1 MIPYK
6 KRRNRLR
13 VNAEISP
20 RTDKRRGAHAATVL
34 ETSLMNPIEHILVV
48 GGGTAGWLTAAF
60 LARTLGTAAGG
71 IRVTLVESSEIGII
85 GVGEG
90 TFPSI
95 RGTLNAIGLDEARFV
110 RECDATFKQGVSFV
124 DWARAGERYFHP
136 FNPPS
141 QRPGAPEL
149 MPYWLLG
156 EADAVGGAPRAFAD
170 AVSMQQHVADAARA
184 PKRASDGDWLG
195 PMNYAYHFDAGKF
208 ATLLATHA
216 QSLGVER
223 VIATVER
230 VELREDDGHIG
241 AVVTRERG
249 AISADL
255 YVDCTGFRAA
265 LIGDAL
271 GAKRKPLNDVL
282 FVDRALA
289 MQVPYAAAD
298 TPIPSYTISTAHEAG
313 WTWDIGLQRRRG
325 IGYVYSSRHTDD
337 AAAERTL
344 RRYIG
349 PAADALTPRTLK
361 LDVGYRE
368 TQWIGNCV
376 AVGLSAGFLEP
387 LESSGIGLIE
397 AAAYLIGFLLP
408 ADGNL
413 APAAEAFNEQMRAR
427 FERIVDFLKLH
438 YALTRRDDTAFWRDN
453 ADPASWTPTLRDLL
467 ARWRCR
473 PPHRLDFIVDLEM
486 YPPSSWQY
494 VLYGMGY
501 PTNLAHGRPAW
512 PRAAEARQEFAMIAQ
527 VARRAAA
534 DLPDHRALVEAMCA
548 RGTALAGTRE
558 ASAA

>member
-1 MIPYK
+1 
-6 KRRNRLR
+6 
-13 VNAEISP
+13 
-20 RTDKRRGAHAATVL
+20 
-34 ETSLMNPIEHILVV
+34 MNPVRHVLIV

-71 IRVTLVESSEIGII
+71 VRVTLVESSEIGII

-124 DWARAGERYFHP
+124 DWSRVGERYFHP
-136 FNPPS
+136 FNAPS

-156 EADAVGGAPRAFAD
+156 EADGRAFAD
-170 AVSMQQHVADAARA
+170 AVSMQQRVADASRA

-208 ATLLATHA
+208 ATLLAAHA
-216 QSLGVER
+216 QTLGVER
-223 VIATVER
+223 VIATVDR
-230 VELREDDGHIG
+230 VERRDDGGIA

-249 AISADL
+249 ALSADL
-255 YVDCTGFRAA
+255 FIDCTGFRAL
-265 LIGDAL
+265 LIGEAL
-271 GAKRKPLNDVL
+271 GAARKPLNDVL

-289 MQVPYAAAD
+289 VQVPYPAAD

-313 WTWDIGLQRRRG
+313 WTWDIGLHRRRG
-325 IGYVYSSRHTDD
+325 VGYVYSSRHTSDEQ
-337 AAAERTL
+337 AERVL
-344 RRYIG
+344 RDYVG
-349 PAADALTPRTLK
+349 PAADALTPRFLK
-361 LDVGYRE
+361 LDTGYRE

-397 AAAYLIGFLLP
+397 AAAYLVGYLFP
-408 ADGNL
+408 ADGNFE
-413 APAAEAFNEQMRAR
+413 PAARQFNEQMRAR

-438 YALTRRDDTAFWRDN
+438 YCLTRRDDHAFWRDN
-453 ADPASWTPTLRDLL
+453 ADPATWTPTLRDRL
-467 ARWRCR
+467 AQWRAR
-473 PPHRLDFIVDLEM
+473 PPHRLDFIADLEM

-501 PTNLAHGRPAW
+501 PTDLSHARAAW

-527 VARRAAA
+527 VAQRALA
-534 DLPDHRALVEAMCA
+534 DLPDHRALVDALCA
-548 RGTALAGTRE
+548 R
-558 ASAA
+558 ASARDARDARPQLRSVA

>member
-1 MIPYK
+1 MK
-6 KRRNRLR
+6 
-13 VNAEISP
+13 
-20 RTDKRRGAHAATVL
+20 
-34 ETSLMNPIEHILVV
+34 PIQNILVV
-48 GGGTAGWLTAAF
+48 GGGSAGWLTAAF

-71 IRVTLVESSEIGII
+71 IRVTLVESSDIGII

-110 RECDATFKQGVSFV
+110 RECDATFKQGVNFV
-124 DWARAGERYFHP
+124 DWARTGERYFHP

-149 MPYWLLG
+149 MPYWVLG
-156 EADAVGGAPRAFAD
+156 EAGAADGARRAFAD
-170 AVSMQQHVADAARA
+170 SVSMQQHVADASRA
-184 PKRASDGDWLG
+184 PKRTSDGDWLG

-208 ATLLATHA
+208 AALLATHA
-216 QSLGVER
+216 QTLGVER

-230 VELREDDGHIG
+230 VELREDGHI
-241 AVVTRERG
+241 ASVVTRECG
-249 AISADL
+249 AMSADL

-271 GAKRKPLNDVL
+271 GAVRKPLSDVL

-289 MQVPYAAAD
+289 LQVPYAAAH

-313 WTWDIGLQRRRG
+313 WTWDIGLHRRRG

-337 AAAERTL
+337 AAAERVL

-349 PAADALTPRTLK
+349 PAAEGLNPRALK

-397 AAAYLIGFLLP
+397 AAAYLIGYLLP
-408 ADGNL
+408 ADGNF
-413 APAAEAFNEQMRAR
+413 APAARAFNEQMRAR

-438 YALTRRDDTAFWRDN
+438 YALTRREDTAFWRDN

-467 ARWRCR
+467 ERWRSR

-501 PTNLAHGRPAW
+501 PTDLAHARAAW

-527 VARRAAA
+527 VARRAVA

-548 RGTALAGTRE
+548 RTAPAGSRE
-558 ASAA
+558 PARSVA

>member
-1 MIPYK
+1 
-6 KRRNRLR
+6 
-13 VNAEISP
+13 
-20 RTDKRRGAHAATVL
+20 
-34 ETSLMNPIEHILVV
+34 MNPIRHILIV

-71 IRVTLVESSEIGII
+71 VRVTLVESSDIGII

-95 RGTLNAIGLDEARFV
+95 RGTLNAIGLDEARFI
-110 RECDATFKQGVSFV
+110 RECDATFKQGVNFV
-124 DWARAGERYFHP
+124 DWSRVGERYFHP
-136 FNPPS
+136 FNAPS

-156 EADAVGGAPRAFAD
+156 EADGRAFAD
-170 AVSMQQHVADAARA
+170 AVSMQQRVADASRA
-184 PKRASDGDWLG
+184 PKRAGDGDWLG

-223 VIATVER
+223 VIATVDR
-230 VELREDDGHIG
+230 VDLRDDGGIA

-249 AISADL
+249 RLSADL
-255 YVDCTGFRAA
+255 FIDCSGFRAL
-265 LIGDAL
+265 LIGEAL
-271 GAKRKPLNDVL
+271 GAARKPLNDVL

-289 MQVPYAAAD
+289 LQVPYQAAD
-298 TPIPSYTISTAHEAG
+298 TTIPSYTISTAHEAG
-313 WTWDIGLQRRRG
+313 WTWDIGLHRRRG
-325 IGYVYSSRHTDD
+325 VGYVDSSRHTNDEQ
-337 AAAERTL
+337 AERVLRQYIGGAAE
-344 RRYIG
+344 
-349 PAADALTPRTLK
+349 ALTPRFLK
-361 LDVGYRE
+361 LDTGYRE

-397 AAAYLIGFLLP
+397 TAAYLIGYLFP

-413 APAAEAFNEQMRAR
+413 EPAARQFNEHMRGR

-438 YALTRRDDTAFWRDN
+438 YALTRRDDSAFWRDN
-453 ADPASWTPTLRDLL
+453 ADPATWTPTLRDRL
-467 ARWRCR
+467 AQWRSR
-473 PPHRLDFIVDLEM
+473 PPHRLDFIADLEM

-501 PTNLAHGRPAW
+501 PTDLSHARASW
-512 PRAAEARQEFAMIAQ
+512 PRAAEARQEFAMIEQ
-527 VARRAAA
+527 VAQRAIA
-534 DLPDHRALVEAMCA
+534 DLPDHRALVDALCA
-548 RGTALAGTRE
+548 RVPARDARPVLRSVA
-558 ASAA
+558 

>member
-1 MIPYK
+1 
-6 KRRNRLR
+6 
-13 VNAEISP
+13 
-20 RTDKRRGAHAATVL
+20 
-34 ETSLMNPIEHILVV
+34 MNPIRHILIV

-71 IRVTLVESSEIGII
+71 VRVTLVESSDIGII

-95 RGTLNAIGLDEARFV
+95 RGTLNAIGLDEARFI
-110 RECDATFKQGVSFV
+110 RECDATFKQGVNFV
-124 DWARAGERYFHP
+124 DWSRVGERYFHP
-136 FNPPS
+136 FNAPS

-156 EADAVGGAPRAFAD
+156 EAGERPFAD
-170 AVSMQQHVADAARA
+170 AVSMQQRVADASRA
-184 PKRASDGDWLG
+184 PKRAGDGDWLG

-223 VIATVER
+223 VIATVDR
-230 VELREDDGHIG
+230 VEMRGNGGIA

-249 AISADL
+249 ALSADL
-255 YVDCTGFRAA
+255 FVDCSGFRAL
-265 LIGDAL
+265 LIGEAL
-271 GAKRKPLNDVL
+271 GATRKPLNDVL

-289 MQVPYAAAD
+289 LQVPWPAAD

-313 WTWDIGLQRRRG
+313 WTWDIGLHRRRG
-325 IGYVYSSRHTDD
+325 VGYVYSSRHTNDEQ
-337 AAAERTL
+337 AERVLRQYIGSAAES
-344 RRYIG
+344 
-349 PAADALTPRTLK
+349 LTPRFLK
-361 LDVGYRE
+361 LDTGYRE

-397 AAAYLIGFLLP
+397 TAAYLIGYLFP

-413 APAAEAFNEQMRAR
+413 EPAARQFNEHMRGR

-438 YALTRRDDTAFWRDN
+438 YALTRRDDSAFWRDN
-453 ADPASWTPTLRDLL
+453 ADPATWTPTLRDRL
-467 ARWRCR
+467 AQWRSR
-473 PPHRLDFIVDLEM
+473 PPHRLDFIADLEM

-501 PTNLAHGRPAW
+501 PTDLSHARAAW
-512 PRAAEARQEFAMIAQ
+512 PRAAEARQEFAMIEQ
-527 VARRAAA
+527 VAQRAIA
-534 DLPDHRALVEAMCA
+534 DLPDHRALVDALCA
-548 RGTALAGTRE
+548 RAHPARE
-558 ASAA
+558 AHDPRPALRSVA

>member
-1 MIPYK
+1 
-6 KRRNRLR
+6 
-13 VNAEISP
+13 
-20 RTDKRRGAHAATVL
+20 
-34 ETSLMNPIEHILVV
+34 MNPVRHVLIV

-71 IRVTLVESSEIGII
+71 VRVTLVESSEIGII

-110 RECDATFKQGVSFV
+110 RECDATFKQGVNFV
-124 DWARAGERYFHP
+124 DWSRVGERYFHP
-136 FNPPS
+136 FNAPS

-156 EADAVGGAPRAFAD
+156 EAGDRAFAD
-170 AVSMQQHVADAARA
+170 AVSMQQRVADASRA

-208 ATLLATHA
+208 ATLLAAHA
-216 QSLGVER
+216 QTLGVER
-223 VIATVER
+223 VIATVDR
-230 VELREDDGHIG
+230 VERRDGGGIA

-249 AISADL
+249 ALSADL
-255 YVDCTGFRAA
+255 FVDCTGFRAL
-265 LIGDAL
+265 LIGETL
-271 GAKRKPLNDVL
+271 GAARKPLNDVL

-289 MQVPYAAAD
+289 VQVPYPAAD

-313 WTWDIGLQRRRG
+313 WTWDIGLHKRRG
-325 IGYVYSSRHTDD
+325 VGYVYSSRHTSDEQ
-337 AAAERTL
+337 AERVL
-344 RRYIG
+344 RDYVG
-349 PAADALTPRTLK
+349 PAAEALTPRFLK
-361 LDVGYRE
+361 LDTGYRE

-397 AAAYLIGFLLP
+397 AAAYLVGYLFP
-408 ADGNL
+408 ADGNFE
-413 APAAEAFNEQMRAR
+413 PAARQFNEQMRAR

-438 YALTRRDDTAFWRDN
+438 YCLTRRDDHAFWRDN
-453 ADPASWTPTLRDLL
+453 ADPATWTPTLRDRL
-467 ARWRCR
+467 ALWRSR
-473 PPHRLDFIVDLEM
+473 APHRLDFIADLEM

-494 VLYGMGY
+494 ILYGMGY
-501 PTNLAHGRPAW
+501 PTDIAHARAAW

-527 VARRAAA
+527 VAQRALA
-534 DLPDHRALVEAMCA
+534 DLPDHRAMVDALCA
-548 RGTALAGTRE
+548 RAPARDARDARPQLRSVA
-558 ASAA
+558 

>member
-1 MIPYK
+1 
-6 KRRNRLR
+6 
-13 VNAEISP
+13 
-20 RTDKRRGAHAATVL
+20 
-34 ETSLMNPIEHILVV
+34 MNPIRHILIV

-71 IRVTLVESSEIGII
+71 VRVTLVESSDIGII

-95 RGTLNAIGLDEARFV
+95 RGTLHAVGLDEARFI
-110 RECDATFKQGVSFV
+110 RECDATFKQGVKFV
-124 DWARAGERYFHP
+124 DWSNVGERYFHP
-136 FNPPS
+136 FNAPS

-149 MPYWLLG
+149 LPYWVIG
-156 EADAVGGAPRAFAD
+156 EAGGRAFAD
-170 AVSMQQHVADAARA
+170 AVSMQQRVADASRA

-195 PMNYAYHFDAGKF
+195 PMNYAFHFDAGKF
-208 ATLLATHA
+208 ATLLAAHA

-230 VELREDDGHIG
+230 VQLRADGHVE

-249 AISADL
+249 VLAADL
-255 YVDCTGFRAA
+255 FIDCSGFRAL

-271 GAKRKPLNDVL
+271 GAARKPLNDVL
-282 FVDRALA
+282 FADRALA
-289 MQVPYAAAD
+289 VQVPYPAAD

-313 WTWDIGLQRRRG
+313 WTWDIGLHRRRG
-325 IGYVYSSRHTDD
+325 VGYVYSSRHTNDEQ
-337 AAAERTL
+337 AERVL
-344 RRYIG
+344 RDHVG
-349 PAADALTPRTLK
+349 PAADGLTPRLLK
-361 LDVGYRE
+361 LDTGYRE

-397 AAAYLIGFLLP
+397 TAAYLIGYLFP
-408 ADGNL
+408 ADGDFE
-413 APAAEAFNEQMRAR
+413 PAARQFNQHMRAR

-438 YALTRRDDTAFWRDN
+438 YALTRRDDSAFWRDN
-453 ADPASWTPTLRDLL
+453 ADPASWTPTLRDRL
-467 ARWRCR
+467 AQWRSR
-473 PPHRLDFIVDLEM
+473 PPHRLDFIADLEM

-501 PTNLAHGRPAW
+501 PTDLSHARAAW

-527 VARRAAA
+527 VAQRALA
-534 DLPDHRALVEAMCA
+534 DLPDHRALVDALCDRADARPAREA
-548 RGTALAGTRE
+548 LDAGTTLRSV
-558 ASAA
+558 A

>member
-1 MIPYK
+1 MK
-6 KRRNRLR
+6 
-13 VNAEISP
+13 
-20 RTDKRRGAHAATVL
+20 
-34 ETSLMNPIEHILVV
+34 PIQQILIV

-60 LARTLGTAAGG
+60 LARTLGSASGG
-71 IRVTLVESSEIGII
+71 VRVTLVESSDIGII

-95 RGTLNAIGLDEARFV
+95 RGTLNAIGLDEARFI

-124 DWARAGERYFHP
+124 DWSRAGERYFHP

-156 EADAVGGAPRAFAD
+156 EARNADGSPRAFAD
-170 AVSMQQHVADAARA
+170 AISMQQRVADAARA
-184 PKRASDGDWLG
+184 PKRASDGDWMG

-216 QSLGVER
+216 QTLGVER

-230 VELREDDGHIG
+230 VELREDGHI
-241 AVVTRERG
+241 ASVITCERG
-249 AISADL
+249 AMSADL

-265 LIGDAL
+265 LIGEAL
-271 GAKRKPLNDVL
+271 GVPRKPLNDVL

-289 MQVPYAAAD
+289 LQVPYAAAD
-298 TPIPSYTISTAHEAG
+298 SPIASYTISTAHEAG
-313 WTWDIGLQRRRG
+313 WTWDIGLHRRRG

-337 AAAERTL
+337 EQAERTL

-349 PAADALTPRTLK
+349 RAADALGPRALK

-408 ADGNL
+408 ADGNF
-413 APAAEAFNEQMRAR
+413 APAARQFNEMMRAR

-473 PPHRLDFIVDLEM
+473 PPHRLDFVTDIEM

-501 PTNLAHGRPAW
+501 ATDLAHARPAW
-512 PRAAEARQEFAMIAQ
+512 PRAAEARQEFAMISQ
-527 VARRAAA
+527 VAQRALT
-534 DLPDHRALVEAMCA
+534 DLPDHRALVDAMCA
-548 RGTALAGTRE
+548 RAAAPARE
-558 ASAA
+558 SARSVA

>member
-1 MIPYK
+1 MK
-6 KRRNRLR
+6 
-13 VNAEISP
+13 
-20 RTDKRRGAHAATVL
+20 
-34 ETSLMNPIEHILVV
+34 PIQSILVV

-71 IRVTLVESSEIGII
+71 IRVTLVESSDIGII

-95 RGTLNAIGLDEARFV
+95 RGTLSAIGLDEARFV

-124 DWARAGERYFHP
+124 DWSRPGERYFHP

-156 EADAVGGAPRAFAD
+156 EAGAIGGAPRAFAD
-170 AVSMQQHVADAARA
+170 AVSMQQHVADASRA
-184 PKRASDGDWLG
+184 PKRPGDGDWLG

-208 ATLLATHA
+208 AALLATHA

-230 VELREDDGHIG
+230 VALREDGHIDT
-241 AVVTRERG
+241 VVTRERG
-249 AISADL
+249 AMGADL

-271 GAKRKPLNDVL
+271 GAARKPLSDVL

-289 MQVPYAAAD
+289 LQVPYPAAD

-313 WTWDIGLQRRRG
+313 WTWDIGLHRRRG

-337 AAAERTL
+337 AAAERVL

-349 PAADALTPRTLK
+349 PAADALSPRALK

-397 AAAYLIGFLLP
+397 AAAYLIGYLLP
-408 ADGNL
+408 ADGNF
-413 APAAEAFNEQMRAR
+413 APAARAFNEQMRAR

-467 ARWRCR
+467 ERWRGR
-473 PPHRLDFIVDLEM
+473 APHRLDFIVDLEM

-501 PTNLAHGRPAW
+501 PTDLSQARAAW

-548 RGTALAGTRE
+548 RAAPAGSPEPAR
-558 ASAA
+558 SAA